1 MTINS
6 TQKRILETLFEQEKV
21 TKNNILSEN
30 DKKVRNVHLRKQAML
45 LSQVLPR
52 IPIQTTEFENMGA
65 LEIDGVIRYIYKE
78 WELHI
83 TDISAVSGEI
93 LSSIILPY
101 ITYNIIYEEAEDNDL
116 DFYNTELD
124 LQQTSFY
131 EVQNGAL
138 ILHISA
144 YMTQYT
150 GGKPLIVPRARVI
163 LNFQNPFKIL
173 K

>member
-30 DKKVRNVHLRKQAML
+30 DKNVRNVYLRKQAIL
-45 LSQVLPR
+45 LSQILPK
-52 IPIQTTEFENMGA
+52 ISNQTTEFENINV
-65 LEIDGVIRYIYKE
+65 LEIDGEIKYIYKE
-78 WELHI
+78 WEIYL
-83 TDISAVSGEI
+83 TDSFAVEAEI
-93 LSSIILPY
+93 LSTFILPY

-131 EVQNGAL
+131 ELQNEVL

-150 GGKPLIVPRARVI
+150 GGTPLIVPRAKVI
-163 LNFQNPFKIL
+163 VNFQNPFRIL